1 MDHCC
6 RLHRPIFASPSPIR
20 TNPSA
25 STNSFPMSSH
35 RRLYT
40 PDYPTKRLVGQ
51 TTSSSPCPTPLSTLA
66 LCGSGNFSNL
76 CSNYPLQRAGGRLS
90 RRPRLVEWIGALDP
104 GHKGLH
110 EGMNN
115 KQVCHWSIEDTLDP
129 ISPHVHTNPSSN
141 PRSPPV
147 QPTPS
152 RDPAPELCP
161 LNRTTAQKP
170 YTPIPRPTLHGS

>member
-1 MDHCC
+1 M
-6 RLHRPIFASPSPIR
+6 HRPSSASLLR

-25 STNSFPMSSH
+25 STTTIPMSSH

-40 PDYPTKRLVGQ
+40 PHYPTKRIVGQ
-51 TTSSSPCPTPLSTLA
+51 TTSSSAVPAPFCTLLPCCHTWP
-66 LCGSGNFSNL
+66 FSNL

-110 EGMNN
+110 EGMNIN
-115 KQVCHWSIEDTLDP
+115 EVCHWPIEDTLDP

-147 QPTPS
+147 RPTPF
-152 RDPAPELCP
+152 RFPAPDPCP
-161 LNRTTAQKP
+161 RNRTTAKRP
-170 YTPIPRPTLHGS
+170 YTPIPRPTLHGT